1 MRATPAPKAAA
12 DFLTTRTFMI
22 TNFRRLSKSKIGTGI
37 VAGFFIMILAGFA
50 VTDISNFGSGNIGFG
65 MGSSTLASV
74 GDQQVLDRDMSEAM
88 QRRLQEV
95 RRQRPEADYATI
107 ASDFETLLNALID
120 QRALL
125 AFADK
130 YGIHLSKRL
139 IDAEIAQIPQTKG
152 LNGKFSDAQYQ
163 GFLAQQRMTDAQV
176 REIISGTLLQRIILT
191 PVATNARVAVGM
203 AMPYASMLLEAREGE
218 AAALPVEAFRVGLN
232 PTDADLQ
239 RYYAA
244 NRNRYMIPEQRVI
257 RVARIGPELAASATA
272 SDKEIADYYNA
283 NQTTYGAKETRDLSQ
298 AVVPDQNTANA
309 IAAKAKSGASLA
321 AAAGANG
328 AVTSLSGQTR
338 QAYAAVAG
346 DKAAGAVFAAS
357 QGAVIGPIQSDFGW
371 VVAKVE
377 AVKTQGG
384 KSLAEARGEIADK
397 LTAEKR
403 KEAIEDIVDKVQ
415 NAVDEGSNFSEAA
428 AANKLPV
435 TTTPLVTIAGTSR
448 SDAGYKLPGDLA
460 PALKTGFEIAPNDPP
475 EIVTLPNKQG
485 YALVSPGEVVPA
497 APAPFASI
505 RDQVSNDWI
514 TAQALQRARDTASK
528 IAARA
533 SQGVSLAQA
542 VKESGVALPAVKPIG
557 ARRIQIAEAQGE
569 VAPPMRLLFTLTQ
582 GKSRSVADTQGRG
595 FFVVKVNK
603 ITPGN
608 ALLQPGLV
616 SRMQSELQDA
626 LSQDYAQEFLA
637 AVRANM
643 KVKRNEQAIQAEKA
657 RITSSGG

>member
-12 DFLTTRTFMI
+12 DFLTIRTVMI

-283 NQTTYGAKETRDLSQ
+283 NQATYGAKETRDLSQ

-309 IAAKAKSGASLA
+309 IAAKAKSGASLS

-328 AVTSLSGQTR
+328 AVTSLTGQTR

-346 DKAAGAVFAAS
+346 DKAAAAVFAAS